1 VTELTWGIAAGL
13 GCAFAWT
20 LITLLVRSISDT
32 VPPISITTV
41 RSIVGGG
48 IIVVL
53 ALVTGH
59 GPEIMAMPLWAV
71 LALWASILVAMGL
84 GDVLFF
90 TCIEHLGITRALTL
104 ALANPLLT
112 MVVGIGLLGEA
123 VTVSRVLGIL
133 LVVGGLALIIL
144 GKGESTQSAQANPRL
159 GLRLIFGAAVAWA
172 LSAIFLKSPLQV
184 LSPVAASA
192 VRIPIAGL
200 VLCFTPWARGTWDT
214 AVRSPQP
221 IRLRLGAICVLS
233 AVGSLLFTAGIKYA
247 GVAIGNVLASTSPL
261 FAVPFQ
267 VFILRQRPSRE
278 TILGS
283 IVSVGG
289 IALMHV

>member
-1 VTELTWGIAAGL
+1 VTELTWGVAAGL
-13 GCAFAWT
+13 GCALAWT
-20 LITLLVRSISDT
+20 LITLLVRAVSDS

-48 IIVVL
+48 IIIL
-53 ALVTGH
+53 IALVTGH

-71 LALWASILVAMGL
+71 LALWASILVAMGI

-123 VTVSRVLGIL
+123 VTVTRVLGIL

-144 GKGESTQSAQANPRL
+144 GKGESREGGRGNPELGMRL
-159 GLRLIFGAAVAWA
+159 VFGAAVAWA

-184 LSPVAASA
+184 LSPIAASA

-200 VLCFTPWARGTWDT
+200 VLCFTPWARGTWET
-214 AVRSPQP
+214 VVRTPQP

-233 AVGSLLFTAGIKYA
+233 AIGSLLFTAGIKYA

-261 FAVPFQ
+261 FAVPFE
-267 VFILRQRPSRE
+267 VFVLRQRPSRE
-278 TILGS
+278 TIFGS
-283 IVSVGG
+283 IISVGG
-289 IALMHV
+289 IVLMHV

>member
-20 LITLLVRSISDT
+20 LITLLVRSISAA

-48 IIVVL
+48 LIVAVAL
-53 ALVTGH
+53 ATGH
-59 GPEIMAMPLWAV
+59 GPEILAMPLWAV
-71 LALWASILVAMGL
+71 LGLWASILVAMGF

-112 MVVGIGLLGEA
+112 MVVGIGLLGEPL
-123 VTVSRVLGIL
+123 TLPRVLGIL

-144 GKGESTQSAQANPRL
+144 GKGESAPSPRANPAL
-159 GLRLIFGAAVAWA
+159 GLRLISGAAVAWA
-172 LSAIFLKSPLQV
+172 LSAIFLKSPLQI
-184 LSPVAASA
+184 LSPIAASA

-200 VLCFTPWARGTWDT
+200 VLCFTPWARGTWDSV
-214 AVRSPQP
+214 VRSPRP
-221 IRLRLGAICVLS
+221 IRLQLAAICVLS

-261 FAVPFQ
+261 FAVPFE
-267 VFILRQRPSRE
+267 VCLLRQRPSRE

-289 IALMHV
+289 IALMHL